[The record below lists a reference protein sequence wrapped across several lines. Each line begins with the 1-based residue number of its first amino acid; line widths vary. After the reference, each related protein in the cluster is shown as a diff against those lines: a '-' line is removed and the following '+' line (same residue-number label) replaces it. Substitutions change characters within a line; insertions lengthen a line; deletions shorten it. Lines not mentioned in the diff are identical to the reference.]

1 VSMTKVLVI
10 DDDPST
16 VTVVRYH
23 LENAG
28 FDGVYAR
35 DAEEGWRLLVT
46 NVPDVVVVDIR
57 LPGEDGW
64 SFLKR
69 MRSDGRFS
77 AIPAVVLSGIQQD
90 GADEQARSLG
100 AEFLSKPFAATA
112 LLTRIRGLADDS
124 EPGGADVPSPAPSRQ
139 VEMVVVSVV
148 LLLDAYRIE
157 GKLHLPPELVRFSDA
172 WESILRDHREYVP
185 VTDAV
190 ISTIQGVEVV
200 ASPFLEVRKSDV
212 RAVFP
217 HDIGP

>member
-1 VSMTKVLVI
+1 MTKVLVI

-28 FDGVYAR
+28 FDGVYAN

-46 NVPDVVVVDIR
+46 EMPEVVVVDIR
-57 LPGEDGW
+57 LPGQDGW
-64 SFLKR
+64 SFLQK
-69 MRSDGRFS
+69 MRGDGRFS
-77 AIPAVVLSGIQQD
+77 SVPAVVLSGIDQE
-90 GADEQARSLG
+90 GADQRARTLG
-100 AEFLSKPFAATA
+100 AEYLSKPFAATA
-112 LLTRIRGLADDS
+112 LLTRIRGLAEDS
-124 EPGGADVPSPAPSRQ
+124 AGGPGVSSGSVPSRR

-172 WESILRDHREYVP
+172 WESVMRDQREYVP
-185 VTDAV
+185 VTDALV
-190 ISTIQGVEVV
+190 TTIQGVEVV

-212 RAVFP
+212 RAVLP
-217 HDIGP
+217 HNLAP

>member
-1 VSMTKVLVI
+1 MTKVLVI

-28 FDGVYAR
+28 FDGYYAD

-46 NVPDVVVVDIR
+46 EVPDVVVVDIK

-64 SFLKR
+64 SFLKK
-69 MRSDGRFS
+69 MRGDGRFTS
-77 AIPAVVLSGIQQD
+77 VPAVVLSGTAQD
-90 GADEQARSLG
+90 GADEQARGLG
-100 AEFLSKPFAATA
+100 AEYLSKPFAATA
-112 LLTRIRGLADDS
+112 LLTRIRGLAEDTESGAELSSDS
-124 EPGGADVPSPAPSRQ
+124 APNRR

-172 WESILRDHREYVP
+172 WESVMRDHREYVP
-185 VTDAV
+185 VTDALV
-190 ISTIQGVEVV
+190 TTISGVEVV

-217 HDIGP
+217 LDLAP

>member
-1 VSMTKVLVI
+1 MTKVLVI

-28 FDGVYAR
+28 FDGVYAN

-46 NVPDVVVVDIR
+46 EMPEVVVVDIR
-57 LPGEDGW
+57 LPGQDGW
-64 SFLKR
+64 SFLQK
-69 MRSDGRFS
+69 MRGDGRFS
-77 AIPAVVLSGIQQD
+77 SVPAVVLSGIDQE
-90 GADEQARSLG
+90 GADQQARSLG

-112 LLTRIRGLADDS
+112 LLTRIRGLAEDS
-124 EPGGADVPSPAPSRQ
+124 ASGPGVSSGSVPNRR

-172 WESILRDHREYVP
+172 WESVMRDHREYVP

-190 ISTIQGVEVV
+190 ITSVQGVEVV
-200 ASPFLEVRKSDV
+200 SSPFLEVRKSDV

-217 HDIGP
+217 HDLAP

>member
-1 VSMTKVLVI
+1 MTKVLVI

-28 FDGVYAR
+28 FDGIYAS

-46 NVPDVVVVDIR
+46 DVPDVVVVDIR

-77 AIPAVVLSGIQQD
+77 SIPAVVLSGIEQD

-124 EPGGADVPSPAPSRQ
+124 EPVGEALPSSVPARR

-190 ISTIQGVEVV
+190 VATVQGVELV

-217 HDIGP
+217 RDVGP

>member
-1 VSMTKVLVI
+1 
-10 DDDPST
+10 
-16 VTVVRYH
+16 VRYH

-28 FDGVYAR
+28 FDGVYAN

-46 NVPDVVVVDIR
+46 EMPEVVVVDIR
-57 LPGEDGW
+57 LPGQDGW
-64 SFLKR
+64 SFLQK
-69 MRSDGRFS
+69 MRGDGRFS
-77 AIPAVVLSGIQQD
+77 SVPAVVLSGIDQE
-90 GADEQARSLG
+90 GADQQARSLG

-112 LLTRIRGLADDS
+112 LLTRIRGLAEDS
-124 EPGGADVPSPAPSRQ
+124 ASGPGVSSGSVPNRR

-172 WESILRDHREYVP
+172 WESVMRDHREYVP

-190 ISTIQGVEVV
+190 ITSIQGVEVV
-200 ASPFLEVRKSDV
+200 SSPFLEVRKSDV

-217 HDIGP
+217 HDLAP

>member
-1 VSMTKVLVI
+1 MTKVLVI

-28 FDGVYAR
+28 FDGVYAN

-46 NVPDVVVVDIR
+46 EMPEVVVVDIR
-57 LPGEDGW
+57 LPGQDGW
-64 SFLKR
+64 SFLQK
-69 MRSDGRFS
+69 MRGDGRFS
-77 AIPAVVLSGIQQD
+77 SVPAVVLSGIDQE
-90 GADEQARSLG
+90 GADQQARSLG

-112 LLTRIRGLADDS
+112 LLTRIRGLAEDS
-124 EPGGADVPSPAPSRQ
+124 ASGPGVSSGSVPNRR

-172 WESILRDHREYVP
+172 WESVMRDHREYVP

-190 ISTIQGVEVV
+190 ITSIQGVEVV
-200 ASPFLEVRKSDV
+200 SSPFLEVRKSDV

-217 HDIGP
+217 HDLAP